1 MLCFKKTKRK
11 RKQSHRKL
19 DVIIGL
25 TSGAGLG
32 FKDQDTAWDVQRI
45 CFEEE
50 RERTGRRKGRK
61 DQSDTERRGPREEK
75 ER

>member
-1 MLCFKKTKRK
+1 
-11 RKQSHRKL
+11 L

-32 FKDQDTAWDVQRI
+32 FKDQDTARDVQRI

-50 RERTGRRKGRK
+50 RERGQEGGKEG
-61 DQSDTERRGPREEK
+61 DQSDTERRGPREK